1 MIKMLAT
8 TLSITACLLAV
19 SEILIINRYAVKAEE
34 VQKADI
40 QTRKLHTQ
48 NDILLMNIAS
58 ASSLLTISQEA
69 KLAGFVEPT
78 KSQYMTMIPDNLPVA
93 INNPL

>member
-1 MIKMLAT
+1 MLAT

-58 ASSLLTISQEA
+58 ASSLLTISQVA